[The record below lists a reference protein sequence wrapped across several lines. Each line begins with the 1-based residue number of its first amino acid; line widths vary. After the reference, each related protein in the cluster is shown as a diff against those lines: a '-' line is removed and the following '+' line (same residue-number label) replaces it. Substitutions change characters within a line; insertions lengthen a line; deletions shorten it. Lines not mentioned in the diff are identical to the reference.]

1 MANGYIGKISHNG
14 AQKVSAHHPGS
25 GKKGGGV
32 VKKGNDLRNGK

>member
-14 AQKVSAHHPGS
+14 AQKVSAPQPSG
-25 GKKGGGV
+25 GKKGGV